1 MELEP
6 AHVGPIQPVQ
16 DEDNLA
22 EQRGVGEEPRERTGD
37 FLQRVW
43 EVDVYV
49 EALLEL
55 GAEPQEDASDV
66 V

>member
-6 AHVGPIQPVQ
+6 AHVGSVQPVE

-22 EQRGVGEEPRERTGD
+22 EQRGVCEKPRERPGD